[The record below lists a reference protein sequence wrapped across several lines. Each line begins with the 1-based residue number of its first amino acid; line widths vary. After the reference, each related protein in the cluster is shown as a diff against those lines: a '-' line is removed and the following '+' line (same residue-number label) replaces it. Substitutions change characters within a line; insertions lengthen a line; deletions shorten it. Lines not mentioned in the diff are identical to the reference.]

1 MRYFRYYI
9 VNAHQ
14 SQKHE
19 KVVEFFERFGRDI
32 LGGGNR
38 ETWREWFCFPYI
50 KNPELNPVFGPYF
63 QLVLFGIT
71 LVLLQ
76 LFYYIVSLHNSIF
89 LLKKFSANRINTNLI
104 SV

>member
-63 QLVLFGIT
+63 QLVLIGIT
-71 LVLLQ
+71 LL
-76 LFYYIVSLHNSIF
+76 
-89 LLKKFSANRINTNLI
+89 
-104 SV
+104 